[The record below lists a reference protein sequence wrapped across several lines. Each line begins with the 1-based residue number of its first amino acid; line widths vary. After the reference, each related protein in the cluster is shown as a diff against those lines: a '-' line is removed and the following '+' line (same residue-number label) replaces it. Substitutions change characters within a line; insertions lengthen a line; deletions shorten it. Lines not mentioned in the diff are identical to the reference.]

1 MNVEIEQWIS
11 RVVQND
17 DSRAFR
23 CLFNNYYDKLL
34 KIAQY
39 FVHSDV
45 LAEEIVVDV
54 FVNLWKNRKKL
65 SEVEKLDH
73 YLFSAVKRKSIDY
86 LRKIKKDKTI
96 HLDERYELSIH
107 TDTNPEK
114 KVLYKEFESVV
125 NAAILML
132 PAKRQLIYKMVK
144 EDGLKYREV
153 ADLLEVTEKTVE
165 FHMGQAFK
173 DIRQNLHKYLSSKDI
188 RSYLDKLAMVGIIF
202 TLHFFQF

>member
-1 MNVEIEQWIS
+1 MNIEINQWIS
-11 RVVQND
+11 KVAEQD

-23 CLFNNYYDKLL
+23 SIFNNYHDRLL

-54 FVNLWKNRKKL
+54 FVSLWKNRHQL
-65 SEVEKLDH
+65 LEIEKLDH

-86 LRKIKKDKTI
+86 LRKKKKDRSI
-96 HLDERYELSIH
+96 PLEEAYELNIR

-114 KVLYKEFESVV
+114 QVLYKEFESVV
-125 NAAILML
+125 NAAILIL
-132 PAKRQLIYKMVK
+132 PSKRQLIYKMVK
-144 EDGLKYREV
+144 EDGLKYKEV
-153 ADLLEVTEKTVE
+153 AELLEVTEKTVE

-173 DIRQNLHKYLSSKDI
+173 DIRQELHKYLTSRDI
-188 RSYLDKLAMVGIIF
+188 REHLTKLAMVAA
-202 TLHFFQF
+202 LLVMNMLLA